1 MAPLVM
7 ETDLPLPNRRS
18 GKVRDLYDVPLPGGE
33 PGLLIVATDRI
44 SAFDVVMANGLAGKG
59 VVLTQISK
67 FWFEHFASA
76 VEHHLVSTDPA
87 DVPGIDASQRAS
99 LAGRMMLCRA
109 TNVVPVECIARGYL
123 AGSGWKDYQRTGS
136 VCGIALP
143 RDLANGSRLEAP
155 LFTPSTKAE
164 TGHDENISFA
174 EGAALVGEE
183 TMAWLKDKTLRLYGL
198 ARDYAFAR
206 GIVLAD
212 TKFEFG
218 VVAGGGAGSAGE
230 PILIDEIFTP
240 DSSRFWPADQWRPG
254 GEQPSFD
261 KQYVRD
267 YLETLVA
274 DGQWDKTAPGPALPQ
289 AVLENTM
296 ARYLEAYRRLTG
308 SELAL

>member
-7 ETDLPLPNRRS
+7 QTDLPLPNKRN
-18 GKVRDLYDVPLPGGE
+18 GKVRDLYDVPLPDGE

-44 SAFDVVMANGLAGKG
+44 SAFDVVMANGLPGKG

-67 FWFEHFASA
+67 FWFDHFASA
-76 VEHHLVSTDPA
+76 MPHHLLSTDPA
-87 DVPGIDASQRAS
+87 DVPGLDAAAKAQ

-109 TNVVPVECIARGYL
+109 ATVVPVECIARGYL
-123 AGSGWKDYQRTGS
+123 AGSGWRDYQRTGS
-136 VCGIALP
+136 VCGIELP
-143 RDLANGSRLEAP
+143 AGLANGDRLPQP

-174 EGAALVGEE
+174 EGAALVGEK
-183 TMAWLKDKTLRLYGL
+183 TMAWLQQKTLALYNL
-198 ARDYAFAR
+198 ARDYANAR

-218 VVAGGGAGSAGE
+218 QLAGEAE

-240 DSSRFWPADQWRPG
+240 DSSRFWPADEWRPG

-267 YLETLVA
+267 YLETQVA
-274 DGQWDKTAPGPALPQ
+274 AGKWDKTAPGPTLPE

-296 ARYLEAYRRLTG
+296 ARYQEAYKRLTG